1 MRAMRAGDTVK
12 RIVFGRGRAVA
23 GTVYGTIM
31 VMATIAAGS
40 RGHATDTGRLG
51 AIVGITVIVL
61 WIAHVY
67 SHVLAESLERGRRLD
82 VAEFRAVARRE
93 LAIPAAAIAPIATL
107 VVAGLGLLDEQAAVR
122 IALGFG
128 VATLAFQGFRY
139 AALERLGRRG
149 TAVSVSLNVA
159 LGLVIVV
166 LEASLAH

>member
-1 MRAMRAGDTVK
+1 MRAVPAGDTLK
-12 RIVFGRGRAVA
+12 RIAFGRGRAVA

-51 AIVGITVIVL
+51 VIVGTTVLVL

-82 VAEFRAVARRE
+82 VAEFRGVARRE
-93 LAIPAAAIAPIATL
+93 LAIPAAAVAPIFVL
-107 VVAGLGLLDEQAAVR
+107 LLAGLGVLDEQAAVR

-139 AALERLGRRG
+139 AALERLGRGG
-149 TAVSVSLNVA
+149 TAVSVALNVA
-159 LGLVIVV
+159 LGLVIVG